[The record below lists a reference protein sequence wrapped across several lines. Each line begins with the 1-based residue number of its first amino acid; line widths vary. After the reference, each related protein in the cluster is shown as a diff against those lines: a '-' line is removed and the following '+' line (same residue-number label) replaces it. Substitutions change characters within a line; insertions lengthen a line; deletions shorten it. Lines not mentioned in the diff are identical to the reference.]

1 MANASLKLDGT
12 GDYIAAVDSAAFD
25 IPEGNWTISIFF
37 RIPSGITQQNHYL
50 VKQEVDSGHKW
61 EFVIN
66 GPGPIS
72 SVGFW
77 IYGQTGDSLYQ
88 MANVNIS
95 ADVQHHIAFVKVG
108 KKTAI
113 YLDGVKKT
121 SRVNNSNETSSD
133 FNSPQYVGCSI
144 GDSSY
149 AKGHFDSLWI
159 FRENIFNADPSSAAN
174 ITVPTKRIN
183 PNANCMLM
191 LDFNGTDGDTFTD
204 DESSYNHSFTF
215 YGDAQIDTDQFVP
228 QIFEMTASSGLNMA
242 DVPAETREFAASAS
256 SGLNI
261 TGVPAET
268 REITV
273 STSSGL
279 AVSQEPV
286 GTTSDLVE
294 SGFTLAGQATEQGEF
309 PKSAASSM
317 QLSGQATEQGE
328 FPKST
333 ESGLQLSGQV
343 AETTIFN
350 KIVTSGL
357 TMSGTIHRTYE
368 LQSSSELEM
377 SGEMRGYLQISPN
390 KADGQ
395 YRIAD
400 DNLELCELYHGLN
413 EEPDYD
419 EEPFA
424 TFETLPQTIDIFERA
439 WASPTANEDGYGW
452 ENGSNARND
461 NENDYANTIS
471 LSPGDSTGQLVLT
484 RTAVF
489 TDRVRFKG
497 DLTGGS
503 ITISLQVYYDGE
515 WHDVWGGQPT
525 GDWEEHLLT
534 DGFHTVTGMRFGAY
548 NEEEAEGGGYCNI
561 YEVDFGQISIIPGKH
576 YFTLRRRN
584 KWGLSSQ
591 NIESWNVILDE
602 DGNIIEPPPNAP
614 SNISITPVAGGKGTV
629 EAQYFYTIN
638 DEYAATDWLIYFTD
652 NGTDPDPENDTPTVV
667 AMSKRNGLA
676 FLQWLSPAA
685 DDNDML
691 KVIVRARRVDGGNH
705 FDSEN
710 TDVHSCTAS
719 TAGPARPDGRASLGY
734 SAETREE

>member
-1 MANASLKLDGT
+1 MELAGTVSENAEFIEEVT
-12 GDYIAAVDSAAFD
+12 GDVVMAAEAS
-25 IPEGNWTISIFF
+25 E
-37 RIPSGITQQNHYL
+37 
-50 VKQEVDSGHKW
+50 
-61 EFVIN
+61 
-66 GPGPIS
+66 
-72 SVGFW
+72 
-77 IYGQTGDSLYQ
+77 
-88 MANVNIS
+88 
-95 ADVQHHIAFVKVG
+95 
-108 KKTAI
+108 TAE
-113 YLDGVKKT
+113 YT
-121 SRVNNSNETSSD
+121 E
-133 FNSPQYVGCSI
+133 
-144 GDSSY
+144 
-149 AKGHFDSLWI
+149 
-159 FRENIFNADPSSAAN
+159 
-174 ITVPTKRIN
+174 
-183 PNANCMLM
+183 
-191 LDFNGTDGDTFTD
+191 
-204 DESSYNHSFTF
+204 
-215 YGDAQIDTDQFVP
+215 
-228 QIFEMTASSGLNMA
+228 
-242 DVPAETREFAASAS
+242 SAS
-256 SGLNI
+256 EDVVMG
-261 TGVPAET
+261 
-268 REITV
+268 
-273 STSSGL
+273 
-279 AVSQEPV
+279 
-286 GTTSDLVE
+286 
-294 SGFTLAGQATEQGEF
+294 AT
-309 PKSAASSM
+309 
-317 QLSGQATEQGE
+317 
-328 FPKST
+328 
-333 ESGLQLSGQV
+333 V
-343 AETTIFN
+343 AETAEYEDT
-350 KIVTSGL
+350 VVSGL
-357 TMSGTIHRTYE
+357 VLSGALRNTIEDSVTVGLGLADSPE
-368 LQSSSELEM
+368 A
-377 SGEMRGYLQISPN
+377 YLSIDNNQ
-390 KADGQ
+390 AAGQ

-400 DNLELCELYHGLN
+400 DSLELYELYHGLN

-629 EAQYFYTIN
+629 EAQYFYVAN

-652 NGTDPDPENDTPTVV
+652 TGTDPDPENDTPTVV